1 MRYTFALLTE
11 KLISELSYQP
21 LFCHTAP
28 LHFVK
33 SFSTYRR
40 GKSSDRSCIYLIDNS
55 KGTRPLSSYESVA
68 CCIYI
73 SSTAEEK
80 LFSSSQVGSPL
91 TPTAELP
98 YKTWIEGRE
107 DISLLVLPSTVS
119 KRQLEQALVTAFSF
133 YHEWSET
140 VLQKILAQEDWF
152 SLLES
157 AHALLKNPMLIYDN
171 TMKVLAYT
179 RDDGTSDSLWTDTV
193 ASGTAHI
200 NSKEES
206 LELLKYIEK
215 LEQNDT
221 PFRHT
226 GKGMTD
232 PFYSCNIMAEGCRIG
247 MVTITEHN
255 HTVTQGQLDLLWN
268 FSLLLSIQMRQENAQ
283 KHQNTLAT
291 RQLLTDLLDG
301 SITSRATLNTRLTAV
316 RLDCL
321 PFIRLLRFDS
331 TVPYISNR
339 QWSEGLSE
347 LSALPLHGLG
357 TLLSDRILYLCTSET
372 AELSTALTDALAAFC
387 MRHNL
392 RCGISDPFTDLLH
405 ADRYHTQPDLALS
418 LSNHTLCFFE
428 EVRFA
433 TLTRH
438 LQSYPNHNELIH
450 PAVRLLHRLDQE
462 NGTEYLKTLRAL
474 FENQYSQV
482 GAALSLGIHRT
493 TLFYRQQKIEELTGI
508 SFRDAQAMLHIQ
520 ISLLIEPEE

>member
-1 MRYTFALLTE
+1 MRYTFALLAEKLTE
-11 KLISELSYQP
+11 KLGCQP
-21 LFCHTAP
+21 LFCHTPP
-28 LHFVK
+28 LRFVN
-33 SFSTYRR
+33 SAATYHR

-55 KGTRPLSSYESVA
+55 KGTRPLPSCETVA

-73 SSTAEEK
+73 SSSAEERS
-80 LFSSSQVGSPL
+80 FSSSQAHS
-91 TPTAELP
+91 TPAFSAEVP
-98 YKTWIEGRE
+98 YKTWIGERE
-107 DISLLVLPSTVS
+107 EVSLLVLPPTVS
-119 KRQLEQALVTAFSF
+119 KRQLEKALMAVFSF

-140 VLQKILAQEDWF
+140 LLQKILAHEDWF

-157 AHALLKNPMLIYDN
+157 AHSLLRNPMLIYDS

-179 RDDGTSDSLWTDTV
+179 RDDGTSDPLWTDTV

-215 LEQNDT
+215 LERNDT

-232 PFYSCNIMAEGCRIG
+232 PFYSCNIMAEDCRIG
-247 MVTITEHN
+247 MVTVTEHN
-255 HTVTQGQLDLLWN
+255 GAVTQGQLDLLWN
-268 FSLLLSIQMRQENAQ
+268 FALLLSIQMRQENAQ

-291 RQLLTDLLDG
+291 RQLLSDLLDG

-321 PFIRLLRFDS
+321 PYIRLLCFDS
-331 TVPYISNR
+331 TVPYISDR
-339 QWSEGLSE
+339 QWLEGLAE

-372 AELSTALTDALAAFC
+372 AELSPALTEALAAFC
-387 MRHNL
+387 ARRNL

-405 ADRYHTQPDLALS
+405 VSRYRTQPDLALA
-418 LSNHTLCFFE
+418 LSEHTLCFFE

-433 TLTRH
+433 NLKRH
-438 LQSYPNHNELIH
+438 LQSYPNRDELIH
-450 PAVRLLHRLDQE
+450 PAVRLLRRLDRE

-493 TLFYRQQKIEELTGI
+493 TLFYRQQKIEELTGV
-508 SFRDAQAMLHIQ
+508 SLHDAQAMLHIQ
-520 ISLLIEPEE
+520 ISLLIESEE